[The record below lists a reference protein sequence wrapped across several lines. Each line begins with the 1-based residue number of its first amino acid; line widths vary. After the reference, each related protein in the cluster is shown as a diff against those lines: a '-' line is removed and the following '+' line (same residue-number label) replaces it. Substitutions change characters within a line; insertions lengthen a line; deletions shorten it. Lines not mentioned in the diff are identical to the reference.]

1 MNLTTTRT
9 SRRSRN
15 HTVIALMVLLAGAA
29 ACSGQ
34 DKPAVPS
41 SDSPHVAQL
50 ALTKSDLPACESSR
64 DGEVYYV
71 WSDSMFYVCRS
82 STRTWVQTNLS
93 GLNAAARVTTV
104 SPGSQCPTGGSS
116 IQFGLDKNRNGT
128 LDTSEVSSTTLVCS
142 GSTGAQGPRG
152 LQGPQGATG
161 AKGATGAQ
169 GVPGANGAPGA
180 NSLVRLDDEP
190 AGANCPAGGV
200 RIKSGLD
207 LNGNNT
213 LDANEVTETSYT
225 CNGQNGANGQNGSNG
240 QNGLTTLM
248 ATTSE
253 PAGTNCP
260 NGGVAVTSGVDLN
273 GNGVLDPNEAGAPV
287 YVCNGINCKG
297 CCTLVNVVA
306 EPAGPNCSAGG
317 QAIQTGLDSNGD
329 GLLQPGEVQHT
340 SYVCNGT
347 NGTTDAGTA
356 QDAGADTQPQVVLTV
371 EKTGSGTGQVTLS
384 PSGSDT
390 GNANRWSYP
399 MNTTVVLQTTTANG
413 ADSYFTGWQGGGCT
427 GLVNTCTVTLSS
439 DTTVTASFA
448 PQANNL
454 VFATS
459 QMVMANLGGVAP
471 YDAKC
476 NELASAAGIN
486 NATGDGYI
494 AWISDST
501 SLASARLGS
510 ARGWVRRDGRA
521 FADTLNGL
529 LVSDQQWNPIAL
541 DEYGSPV
548 SYAYAWTGTRSD
560 GTLASG
566 YTCTDW
572 SSGTGYGTWGYVR
585 YGLGAWTSTGG
596 MVCGNAPAHL
606 ICMGRLKSAPLV
618 PTTTAGKLLF
628 ISNSNFVPGS
638 GVAAAHAKCNA
649 EKPAGNTST
658 FNALL
663 ATSTV
668 PASTYISAAATYV
681 TVGGQFVATGAT
693 LLVFGA
699 LDTGVWQQSNGTFAT
714 TGYAFTGSTSPT
726 ALATTSN
733 CADWTSNGTDR
744 AFAALLANP
753 DSPNYWDGVGSGG
766 ILCNQPQRIYCIEQ

>member
-9 SRRSRN
+9 CGRSRN
-15 HTVIALMVLLAGAA
+15 HAGLAVMVLLTGAA
-29 ACSGQ
+29 ACSSQ
-34 DKPAVPS
+34 DTAATPS
-41 SDSPHVAQL
+41 SDSQRAAQF
-50 ALTKSDLPACESSR
+50 ALTRSDLPACGSSR

-71 WSDSMFYVCRS
+71 WSDSLFYVCRS
-82 STRTWVQTNLS
+82 STRTWVQTNLN
-93 GLNAAARVTTV
+93 GLNAAARVTAV
-104 SPGSQCPTGGSS
+104 SPGSQCPAGGSS
-116 IQFGLDKNRNGT
+116 IEFGLDQNRNGK
-128 LDTSEVSSTTLVCS
+128 LDTSEVSSTVVVCN
-142 GSTGAQGPRG
+142 GSAGAPGPRGAQGPQGTTGPRG
-152 LQGPQGATG
+152 TPGTNGTP
-161 AKGATGAQ
+161 
-169 GVPGANGAPGA
+169 GV
-180 NSLVRLDDEP
+180 NSLVRQDDEP
-190 AGANCPAGGV
+190 VGANCPNGGV
-200 RIKSGLD
+200 RVESGLD
-207 LNGNNT
+207 TNGNGM
-213 LDANEVTETSYT
+213 LEASEVTQTSYT
-225 CNGQNGANGQNGSNG
+225 CNGQSGQNGSNG
-240 QNGLTTLM
+240 QNGLSTLM
-248 ATTSE
+248 ATATE
-253 PAGTNCP
+253 PPDANCA
-260 NGGVAVTSGVDLN
+260 NGGVAVTSGLDLN
-273 GNGVLDPNEAGAPV
+273 GNGVLDPNEAGVPV

-329 GLLQPGEVQHT
+329 GILQPGEVQHT

-347 NGTTDAGTA
+347 NGTIDAGTA

-371 EKTGSGTGQVTLS
+371 EKTESGTGQVTLS
-384 PSGSDT
+384 PPGSDT
-390 GNANRWSYP
+390 GNASRRSYP
-399 MNTTVVLQTTTANG
+399 MNTTVMLQATTANG

-448 PQANNL
+448 PQTNNL

-476 NELASAAGIN
+476 NEIASAAGIN

-521 FADTLNGL
+521 FADTLTAL
-529 LVSDQQWNPIAL
+529 LVSYRQWNPISL

-548 SYAYAWTGTRSD
+548 SYAFAWTGTRSD

-585 YGLGAWTSTGG
+585 YGLGFWTSTGS

-638 GVAAAHAKCNA
+638 GVATAHALCNA